1 MINYFD
7 EYVEVNYFTLQE
19 AYTRVKESFN
29 PYNLDFKDISLFT
42 ASSPLT
48 FNYDDNNLSIINKL
62 HNIVFSDNRKKYIIV
77 LGNNKIDDASIQDA
91 FNNWLISYN
100 SLINKTASRYLTL
113 IKLLNEKES
122 SLLAQIK
129 TSSTGTSRYN
139 DTPQSSDFQEIE
151 GTDYAT
157 NITKTSGET
166 TSDGGTTM
174 ARLEEVRQ
182 NLRNLYTD
190 WAEEFRQLFIE
201 ERNITE

>member
-1 MINYFD
+1 MLYCTD

-19 AYTRVKESFN
+19 AYTKVKGLFN
-29 PYNLDFKDISLFT
+29 PYQLKYPDISIFNVDSPLSFKYNISNLD
-42 ASSPLT
+42 
-48 FNYDDNNLSIINKL
+48 IINKL
-62 HNIVFSDNRKKYIIV
+62 HNIVFSDNRKKCIIV
-77 LGNNKIDDASIQDA
+77 LENSKTDDASIQDA
-91 FNNWLISYN
+91 FNDWLISYN

-113 IKLLNEKES
+113 INLLNEKES

-129 TSSTGTSRYN
+129 TSSTGTSRFN

-151 GTDYAT
+151 GTDYAST
-157 NITKTSGET
+157 LTRTSGET

>member
-1 MINYFD
+1 MICYLN
-7 EYVEVNYFTLQE
+7 EYVEVNYFSLQE
-19 AYTRVKESFN
+19 AYARVKGTFN

-42 ASSPLT
+42 SSSPLT

-77 LGNNKIDDASIQDA
+77 LEDDDINDEAIQDA
-91 FNNWLISYN
+91 FNEWLISYN

-113 IKLLNEKES
+113 ISLLNEKES
-122 SLLAQIK
+122 LSQIK

-151 GTDYAT
+151 GTDYAS

-166 TSDGGTTM
+166 TSDGGTIM

>member
-1 MINYFD
+1 MIYYFD

-19 AYTRVKESFN
+19 AYARVKGDFKPYQLRYPDVSIFNVDSPLSFKYN
-29 PYNLDFKDISLFT
+29 ISNLD
-42 ASSPLT
+42 
-48 FNYDDNNLSIINKL
+48 IINKL

-77 LGNNKIDDASIQDA
+77 LENNKIDDASIQDA
-91 FNNWLISYN
+91 FNDWLLSYN

-113 IKLLNEKES
+113 IRLLNEKES

-129 TSSTGTSRYN
+129 TSSTGTSRFN

-151 GTDYAT
+151 GTDYAS
-157 NITKTSGET
+157 NVTKTSGET

-201 ERNITE
+201 ERNINE

>member
-1 MINYFD
+1 MIYYFD

-19 AYTRVKESFN
+19 VYTRVKGDFKPYQLRYTNVSIFNVDSPLSFKYN
-29 PYNLDFKDISLFT
+29 IPNLD
-42 ASSPLT
+42 
-48 FNYDDNNLSIINKL
+48 IITKL

-77 LGNNKIDDASIQDA
+77 LENNKIDDASIQDA
-91 FNNWLISYN
+91 FNDWLLSYN

-113 IKLLNEKES
+113 INLLNEKES

-151 GTDYAT
+151 GTDYAS

-166 TSDGGTTM
+166 TSDGGTTI

-201 ERNITE
+201 ERNIAE

>member
-1 MINYFD
+1 MIYYFD

-19 AYTRVKESFN
+19 AYTRVKGDFKPYQLRYPDVSIFNVDSPLSFKYN
-29 PYNLDFKDISLFT
+29 ISNLD
-42 ASSPLT
+42 
-48 FNYDDNNLSIINKL
+48 IINKL

-77 LGNNKIDDASIQDA
+77 LENNKIDDASIQDA
-91 FNNWLISYN
+91 FNDWLLSYN
-100 SLINKTASRYLTL
+100 SLINKTASKYLTL
-113 IKLLNEKES
+113 ISLLNEKES

-129 TSSTGTSRYN
+129 TSSTGTSRFN

-151 GTDYAT
+151 GTDYAS

-201 ERNITE
+201 ERNIHE

>member
-1 MINYFD
+1 MICYFD

-19 AYTRVKESFN
+19 AYTRVKGDFKPYQLRYSNVSIFNVDSPLSFKYN
-29 PYNLDFKDISLFT
+29 INNLD
-42 ASSPLT
+42 
-48 FNYDDNNLSIINKL
+48 IINKL

-77 LGNNKIDDASIQDA
+77 LENNKTDDASIQDA
-91 FNNWLISYN
+91 FNDWLLSYN

-113 IKLLNEKES
+113 INLLNEKES

-151 GTDYAT
+151 GTNYAS

-166 TSDGGTTM
+166 TSDGGTIM

>member
-1 MINYFD
+1 MICYFN

-19 AYTRVKESFN
+19 AYTRVKGSFN
-29 PYNLDFKDISLFT
+29 PYQLKYPDVSIFNVD
-42 ASSPLT
+42 SPLS
-48 FNYDDNNLSIINKL
+48 FNYNIHNIDIINNL

-77 LGNNKIDDASIQDA
+77 LENNKIDDASIQDA
-91 FNNWLISYN
+91 FNDWLISYN

-113 IKLLNEKES
+113 INLLNEKES

-129 TSSTGTSRYN
+129 TSSSGTSRYN

-151 GTDYAT
+151 GTDYAS

>member
-1 MINYFD
+1 MICYFD

-19 AYTRVKESFN
+19 AYTRVKGDFKPYQLRYTDVSIFNVDSPLSFKYN
-29 PYNLDFKDISLFT
+29 IPNLD
-42 ASSPLT
+42 
-48 FNYDDNNLSIINKL
+48 IINKL

-77 LGNNKIDDASIQDA
+77 LENNKTDDASIQDA
-91 FNNWLISYN
+91 FNDWLLSYN
-100 SLINKTASRYLTL
+100 SLINKTSSRYLTL
-113 IKLLNEKES
+113 INLLNEKES

-129 TSSTGTSRYN
+129 TSSSGTSRYN

-151 GTDYAT
+151 GTDYAS
-157 NITKTSGET
+157 NLTKTSGET

-201 ERNITE
+201 ERNVR

>member
-19 AYTRVKESFN
+19 AYTLVKGFFN
-29 PYNLDFKDISLFT
+29 SYNLDFKDISLFT

-48 FNYDDNNLSIINKL
+48 FTYDDNNLSIINKL

-77 LGNNKIDDASIQDA
+77 LGNNKTDDASIQDA
-91 FNNWLISYN
+91 FINWLLSYN

-113 IKLLNEKES
+113 INLLNEKES

-151 GTDYAT
+151 GTDYAS

-166 TSDGGTTM
+166 ISDGGTTM

-201 ERNITE
+201 ERNIIE